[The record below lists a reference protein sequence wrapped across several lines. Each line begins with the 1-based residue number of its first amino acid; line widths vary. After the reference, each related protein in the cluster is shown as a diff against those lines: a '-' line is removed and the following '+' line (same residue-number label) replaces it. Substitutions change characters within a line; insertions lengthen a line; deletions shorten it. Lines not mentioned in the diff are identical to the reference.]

1 MFIRKSRPW
10 ELPERE
16 ATPESVYLN
25 RRAFLGASAGLIAG
39 AAAMP
44 TMAHAAPSSH
54 SLYPVPRNESFT
66 LDRPITNEQ
75 VATSYNNFYEFSSH
89 KQISG
94 DAQKLKIDPW
104 KVTID
109 GMVEQKI
116 EIDAHDLIRKMPL
129 EERLYR
135 HRCVEAWSMAVPWS
149 GFPLKA
155 LVDMARPLGS
165 AKYLRMETF
174 VDTSVA
180 SGQRAFWYPWPYV
193 DGLRLDEAQNDLAF
207 IATGMYGK
215 PIPKQNGAPL
225 RLAVP
230 WKYGFK
236 HVKSIVRFHF
246 TDEMPKSFWMEVL
259 GAEYGFWANVNPGVP
274 HRRWSQ
280 ATEKLI
286 GTSER
291 RDTLM
296 FNGYAEQVAHL
307 YEGMPQKVLY
317 Y

>member
-1 MFIRKSRPW
+1 MLIRKSRPW
-10 ELPERE
+10 EMPERE

-25 RRAFLGASAGLIAG
+25 RRAFLGASAGMIG

-44 TMAHAAPSSH
+44 QMAFGKPSDD
-54 SLYPVPRNESFT
+54 LYPVARNEAFT
-66 LDRPITNEQ
+66 LDRPLTDER
-75 VATSYNNFYEFSSH
+75 VATTYNNFYEFGSH
-89 KQISG
+89 KQISRA
-94 DAQKLKIDPW
+94 AQKLQTDPW

-109 GMVEQKI
+109 GMVEEKI

-174 VDTSVA
+174 VDTNIA

-193 DGLRLDEAQNDLAF
+193 DGLRLDEAQNDLSF

-215 PIPKQNGAPL
+215 VIPKQNGAPL

-236 HVKSIVRFHF
+236 HVKSITRFHF

-280 ATEKLI
+280 ASEKLI
-286 GTSER
+286 GTNER
-291 RDTLM
+291 RPTRM
-296 FNGYAEQVAHL
+296 FNGYGEQVAHL

>member
-1 MFIRKSRPW
+1 
-10 ELPERE
+10 
-16 ATPESVYLN
+16 
-25 RRAFLGASAGLIAG
+25 
-39 AAAMP
+39 
-44 TMAHAAPSSH
+44 
-54 SLYPVPRNESFT
+54 
-66 LDRPITNEQ
+66 
-75 VATSYNNFYEFSSH
+75 
-89 KQISG
+89 
-94 DAQKLKIDPW
+94 
-104 KVTID
+104 
-109 GMVEQKI
+109 
-116 EIDAHDLIRKMPL
+116 
-129 EERLYR
+129 
-135 HRCVEAWSMAVPWS
+135 MAVPYS

-174 VDTSVA
+174 VDPSVA

-193 DGLRLDEAQNDLAF
+193 EGLRLDEAQNDLSF

-236 HVKSIVRFHF
+236 HIKSIVRFEF
-246 TDEMPKSFWMEVL
+246 VEEMPSSFWIDVL

-280 ATEKLI
+280 AEEKLI
-286 GTSER
+286 GTDER
-291 RDTLM
+291 RKTLM
-296 FNGYAEQVAHL
+296 FNGYGEQVAHL
-307 YEGMPQKVLY
+307 YTGMPQKVLY